1 MTCIVY
7 KVLINLMKRVTVV
20 MEDWLHKKAKIRAAE
35 TDLSVNDL
43 MIEAVKMYLQES
55 SKYIKNGHID

>member
-1 MTCIVY
+1 
-7 KVLINLMKRVTVV
+7 MKRVTVV
-20 MEDWLHKKAKIRAAE
+20 MEEWLHKKAKIRAAE

-55 SKYIKNGHID
+55 SKYIKNGYID